1 MSFSAEVKKEL
12 SLLNNLNNKEQVKAE
27 LSGYILGGNYTEQNG
42 IGMLVTENQ
51 YNTNRLNKLLENVQM
66 DFENI
71 KKGKNILTKWKSE
84 KRDVIVDIDIENDEI
99 KKAVVRGAFL
109 ASGSLNEPN
118 KKYHLELVFS
128 TKENSKYIFYI
139 LENFDIECKIIKRK
153 DKFCLYIKD
162 GEEISKFL
170 ALIGA
175 KKAVLNYEEIRIL
188 REMRSNVNRIVNC
201 ETANINKTIN
211 VAISQIQDIKYLRR
225 KECFESLPGNLKEIA
240 KIREENPE
248 SSLAELGKL
257 LETPIGKSGV
267 NHRLKK
273 IHEIAEELRENDK

>member
-1 MSFSAEVKKEL
+1 MSFSADIKKEL
-12 SLLNNLNNKEQVKAE
+12 SMLNNLNNKEQVKAE
-27 LSGYILGGNYTEQNG
+27 LSGYILGGNYTEENG
-42 IGMLVTENQ
+42 IGRLVTENEDNA
-51 YNTNRLNKLLENVQM
+51 YRLNKLLENIQIN
-66 DFENI
+66 FKNT
-71 KKGKNILTKWKSE
+71 KKGKNIITEWNAE
-84 KRDVIVDIDIENDEI
+84 KRDIIVDIDIENEEV

-118 KKYHLELVFS
+118 KKYHLELLFS
-128 TKENSKYIFYI
+128 TKENANYVFYI
-139 LENFDIECKIIKRK
+139 LENFNVECKIIKRK
-153 DKFCLYIKD
+153 DKYCLYIKD

-175 KKAVLNYEEIRIL
+175 KKAVLKYEDIRIL

-211 VAISQIQDIKYLRR
+211 VAINQIQDIKYL
-225 KECFESLPGNLKEIA
+225 KEKKKFESLPENLKEIA
-240 KIREENPE
+240 KLREENPE

-257 LETPIGKSGV
+257 LKIPIGKSGV

-273 IHEIAEELRENDK
+273 IHEIVEEMREE